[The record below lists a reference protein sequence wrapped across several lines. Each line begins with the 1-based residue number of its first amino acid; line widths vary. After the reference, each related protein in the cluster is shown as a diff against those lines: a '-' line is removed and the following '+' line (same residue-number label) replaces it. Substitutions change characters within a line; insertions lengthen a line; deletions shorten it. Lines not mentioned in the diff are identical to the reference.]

1 MNKQQVALVTGS
13 SKGIGQAIAL
23 RLAKENFFVYVTYY
37 ETETGGQETVDT
49 IKRNGGDALLV
60 RLDVTKESSVVSI
73 LKKIEQEQCKLDL
86 LVCNAEKDA
95 CKPIEQQ
102 TLAEWKLAFD
112 TKVHGAW
119 LCVKYALPLLR
130 ESKNPNIV
138 FVSSSADDRPGE
150 DVLTYASATA
160 ALNCMIKAWAVHLAK
175 DRIRVNAVCP
185 GPVQTDNWG
194 EARYDSELWK
204 KFAAQNPFSRVATAE
219 EVADAIIPLVNDPHK
234 FLNGNFLFVDG
245 GSNWT

>member
-1 MNKQQVALVTGS
+1 MTAQQIALVTGS

-23 RLAKENFFVYVTYY
+23 RLAKENYFVYVTYY
-37 ETETGGQETVDT
+37 ETEAGGQETVDS
-49 IKRNGGDALLV
+49 IKSNGGNASLL
-60 RLDVTKESSVVSI
+60 RLDVTNENSVVSVMNI
-73 LKKIEQEQCKLDL
+73 IEQEQGKLDL

-102 TLAEWKLAFD
+102 ALEEWKLAFD

-119 LCVKYALPLLR
+119 LSVKYALPLLR
-130 ESKNPNIV
+130 KSETPNIV

-160 ALNCMIKAWAVHLAK
+160 ALNCMIRAWAVHLAK
-175 DRIRVNAVCP
+175 DKIRVNAVCP

-204 KFAAQNPFSRVATAE
+204 KFAAQNPLSRVATAE

-234 FLNGNFLFVDG
+234 FLNGNFIFVDG
-245 GSNWT
+245 GSNWA